1 MAVEIIQDSVK
12 FQAGTKLLELA
23 TEVAESGRLT
33 RPEVVANIDK
43 GFKISAWLQ
52 ALNFDQFLTQT
63 QVSQVINCLI
73 KTANL
78 NDFPAAPTINIP
90 LTDVIIGSGNTVN
103 VTNNFDTG
111 TPVINTDVDTGT
123 EVVDS
128 FAVSSARGVLYHW
141 RITNLGD
148 TIQREGLLHG
158 SWLPDGTID
167 WTNESHPPIGGVVQV
182 TLSLDVDSGNI
193 RLLATATSN
202 NWTVSAKRYLV
213 A

>member
-1 MAVEIIQDSVK
+1 
-12 FQAGTKLLELA
+12 
-23 TEVAESGRLT
+23 
-33 RPEVVANIDK
+33 
-43 GFKISAWLQ
+43 
-52 ALNFDQFLTQT
+52 FLTQT
-63 QVSQVINCLI
+63 QISQVINCLI

-78 NDFPAAPTINIP
+78 NDFPAAPTINVP

-148 TIQREGLLHG
+148 TIQREGILHG
-158 SWLPDGTID
+158 SWLPNGTIE
-167 WTNESHPPIGGVVQV
+167 WTNESHPPIGGLVQV
-182 TLSLDVDSGNI
+182 TLSLDVDSGNV
-193 RLLATATSN
+193 RLLATSTGN

-213 A
+213 D

>member
-1 MAVEIIQDSVK
+1 MAVEIINDSVK

-63 QVSQVINCLI
+63 QVSQIINCLI

-103 VTNNFDTG
+103 VTNNFDAG
-111 TPVINTDVDTGT
+111 TPAINTDVDIGT

-141 RITNLGD
+141 RITSLDGL
-148 TIQREGLLHG
+148 TQREGLLHG
-158 SWLPDGTID
+158 SWLADGTLEY
-167 WTNESHPPIGGVVQV
+167 TNEAHPTIGGTVQV
-182 TLSLDVDSGNI
+182 TLSLDFDSGDI

-202 NWTVSAKRYLV
+202 NWTVSCIRYLV
-213 A
+213 P